1 MLPSRDISRLIEI
14 MKALRTP
21 ETGCPWDL
29 EQNFKTISP
38 YTIEEAYEVA
48 DAIERED
55 LTDLKEE
62 LGDLLLQVIY
72 HSRMAE
78 EKAAFAFGDVVEAIT
93 KKMIRRHPHVFG
105 DDEQKAAGFPKGTW
119 DRIKEE
125 EKQERKQQRAEMGL
139 IDQMPRFLD
148 EVPSAFPALT
158 EAEKLQHRA
167 SKVGFDWG
175 AAEPVLDKIKEEVEE
190 LAVEVTAST
199 PDRRKIEDELG
210 DVLFA
215 IANLARHLEIQPEAA
230 LKRTNAKFRRRFA
243 HIEDAAT
250 AEQRPLKDLSLDEME
265 AHWQAAKKFDPA
277 S

>member
-29 EQNFKTISP
+29 EQNFKSISP

-55 LTDLKEE
+55 LSDLKEE

-78 EKAAFAFGDVVEAIT
+78 EEDAFAFGDVVEAIT

-139 IDQMPRFLD
+139 IDQLPRFLD

-175 AAEPVLDKIKEEVEE
+175 AAEPVLDKIKEEIEE
-190 LAVEVTAST
+190 LFVEVTADT
-199 PDRRKIEDELG
+199 PERTKIEDELG

-243 HIEDAAT
+243 HVEDAAT
-250 AEQRPLKDLSLDEME
+250 AEQRSLADLSLDEME
-265 AHWQAAKKFDPA
+265 AHWQAAKKFDPI
-277 S
+277 

>member
-55 LTDLKEE
+55 LSDLKEE

-78 EKAAFAFGDVVEAIT
+78 EEDAFAFGDVVEAIT

-105 DDEQKAAGFPKGTW
+105 DDEQIAAGFPKGTW

-125 EKQERKQQRAEMGL
+125 EKQERKQQRAAMGL

-190 LAVEVTAST
+190 LTVEVTANT

>member
-55 LTDLKEE
+55 LSDLKEE

-78 EKAAFAFGDVVEAIT
+78 EEDAFAFGDVVEAIT

-125 EKQERKQQRAEMGL
+125 EKQERKQQRAAMGL

-190 LAVEVTAST
+190 LTVEVTANT

-250 AEQRPLKDLSLDEME
+250 AEQRPLKDLFLDEME

>member
-21 ETGCPWDL
+21 VTGCPWDL
-29 EQNFKTISP
+29 EQTFKTISP

-55 LTDLKEE
+55 LPDLKEE
-62 LGDLLLQVIY
+62 LGDLLLQVVY
-72 HSRMAE
+72 HSQIAKE
-78 EKAAFAFGDVVEAIT
+78 EDAFAFEDVVEAIT

-105 DDEQKAAGFPKGTW
+105 DEEQKAAGFPKGAW
-119 DRIKEE
+119 DKVKDE
-125 EKQERKQQRAEMGL
+125 EKLERKHLRQQMGL
-139 IDQMPRFLD
+139 LEKQPRFLD

-158 EAEKLQHRA
+158 EAEKLQRRA

-175 AAEPVLDKIKEEVEE
+175 AAEPVLAKIKEEIDELSEE
-190 LAVEVTAST
+190 VQADT
-199 PDRRKIEDELG
+199 PDRNRIEDELG

-215 IANLARHLEIQPEAA
+215 VANLARHLEIQPEAA

-243 HIEDAAT
+243 HIEDAAKT
-250 AEQRPLKDLSLDEME
+250 EQRPLTDLSLDEME
-265 AHWQAAKKFDPA
+265 AHWQAAKQFDPK
-277 S
+277 

>member
-21 ETGCPWDL
+21 VTGCPWDL
-29 EQNFKTISP
+29 EQTFKTISP

-55 LTDLKEE
+55 LHDLKEE
-62 LGDLLLQVIY
+62 LGDLLLQVVY

-78 EKAAFAFGDVVEAIT
+78 EEDTFSFGDVVEAIT

-105 DDEQKAAGFPKGTW
+105 DEEQKAAGFPKGTW

-125 EKQERKQQRAEMGL
+125 EKQERKALRTQIGL
-139 IDQMPRFLD
+139 TDKPQSFLD
-148 EVPSAFPALT
+148 EVPSVFPALT

-175 AAEPVLDKIKEEVEE
+175 AAEPVLDKIKEEIEE
-190 LAVEVTAST
+190 LTVEVKADT
-199 PDRRKIEDELG
+199 PDRAKIEDELG

-243 HIEDAAT
+243 HIEDAAS
-250 AEQRPLKDLSLDEME
+250 AEDRPLTDLSLDEME

-277 S
+277 V

>member
-1 MLPSRDISRLIEI
+1 MRPSRDISRLIEI

-29 EQNFKTISP
+29 KQNFKTISP

-48 DAIERED
+48 DAIARED
-55 LTDLKEE
+55 LRDLKEE
-62 LGDLLLQVIY
+62 LGDLLLQVVY
-72 HSRMAE
+72 HARMAE
-78 EKAAFAFGDVVEAIT
+78 EEDAFAFGDVVEAIT
-93 KKMIRRHPHVFG
+93 RKMIRRHPHVFG
-105 DDEQKAAGFPKGTW
+105 DTEQKAAGFPKGTW

-125 EKQERKQQRAEMGL
+125 EKQERRQQRAEKGHT
-139 IDQMPRFLD
+139 DQLPRFLD

-158 EAEKLQHRA
+158 EAGKLQHRA
-167 SKVGFDWG
+167 SKAGFDWG
-175 AAEPVLDKIKEEVEE
+175 AAGPVLDKVKEELEE
-190 LAVEVTAST
+190 LTVEVTADT

-215 IANLARHLEIQPEAA
+215 ITNLARHLEVQPEAA

-250 AEQRPLKDLSLDEME
+250 AEQRPLKDLSLNEME
-265 AHWQAAKKFDPA
+265 AHWQTAKKFDPA

>member
-55 LTDLKEE
+55 LSDLKEE

-78 EKAAFAFGDVVEAIT
+78 EEDAFAFGDVVEAIT

-125 EKQERKQQRAEMGL
+125 EKQERKQQRAAMGL

-190 LAVEVTAST
+190 LTVEVTTNT

>member
-21 ETGCPWDL
+21 ITGCPWDL

-55 LTDLKEE
+55 LHDLKEE
-62 LGDLLLQVIY
+62 LGDLLLQVVY

-78 EKAAFAFGDVVEAIT
+78 EEDAFAFGDVVEAIT

-105 DDEQKAAGFPKGTW
+105 DEEQKAAGFPKGTW

-125 EKQERKQQRAEMGL
+125 EKQERNALRTQMGL
-139 IDQMPRFLD
+139 SDKPQGYLD
-148 EVPSAFPALT
+148 EVPSVFPALT

-190 LAVEVTAST
+190 LTVEVQAGT
-199 PDRRKIEDELG
+199 PDRVKIEDELG

-230 LKRTNAKFRRRFA
+230 LKRTNAKFRRRFS
-243 HIEDAAT
+243 HIEDAAK
-250 AEQRPLKDLSLDEME
+250 AEDRLLADLSLDEME

-277 S
+277 G

>member
-1 MLPSRDISRLIEI
+1 MLPSQDIARLIEI
-14 MKALRTP
+14 MQALRTP

-29 EQNFKTISP
+29 KQNFKTISP

-55 LTDLKEE
+55 LHDLKEE
-62 LGDLLLQVIY
+62 LGDLLLQVVY

-78 EKAAFAFGDVVEAIT
+78 EEDAFAFGDVVEAIT

-105 DDEQKAAGFPKGTW
+105 DEDQKASGFPKGTW

-125 EKQERKQQRAEMGL
+125 EKQERKQQRAQMGL
-139 IDQMPRFLD
+139 TEKLPRFLD

-190 LAVEVTAST
+190 LSDEVKAEA
-199 PDRRKIEDELG
+199 PDLAKIEDELG

-243 HIEDAAT
+243 HIEDAAQ
-250 AEQRPLKDLSLDEME
+250 AENRPLADLSLDEME
-265 AHWQAAKKFDPA
+265 THWQAAKEFDPTG
-277 S
+277 

>member
-21 ETGCPWDL
+21 GTGCPWDL

-55 LTDLKEE
+55 LLDLKEE
-62 LGDLLLQVIY
+62 LGDLLFQVVY
-72 HSRMAE
+72 YSQMAQE
-78 EKAAFAFGDVVEAIT
+78 ENAFAFEDVVEAIA

-105 DDEQKAAGFPKGTW
+105 DDEQKAAGFPKGAW
-119 DRIKEE
+119 DKIKEE
-125 EKQERKQQRAEMGL
+125 EKQERREQRAKMGL
-139 IDQMPRFLD
+139 LEKQPRFLD
-148 EVPSAFPALT
+148 EVPNVFPALT

-175 AAEPVLDKIKEEVEE
+175 AAEPVLAKIKEEVDE
-190 LAVEVTAST
+190 LSAEVKADT
-199 PDRRKIEDELG
+199 PNRSKIEDELG

-215 IANLARHLEIQPEAA
+215 VANLARHLEIQPEAA

-243 HIEDAAT
+243 HIEDAAKE
-250 AEQRPLKDLSLDEME
+250 EQRPLADLSLDEME
-265 AHWQAAKKFDPA
+265 AHWQSAKQFDPK
-277 S
+277 

>member
-55 LTDLKEE
+55 LSDLKEE

-78 EKAAFAFGDVVEAIT
+78 EEDAFAFGDVVETIT

-105 DDEQKAAGFPKGTW
+105 DDKQKAAGFPKGTW

-125 EKQERKQQRAEMGL
+125 EKQERKQQRAAMGL

-190 LAVEVTAST
+190 LTVEVTANT

-215 IANLARHLEIQPEAA
+215 IANLARHLEVQPEAA

>member
-21 ETGCPWDL
+21 VTGCPWDL
-29 EQNFKTISP
+29 EQTFKTISP

-55 LTDLKEE
+55 LPDLKEE
-62 LGDLLLQVIY
+62 LGDLLLQVVY
-72 HSRMAE
+72 HAQIAE
-78 EKAAFAFGDVVEAIT
+78 EEDAFAFEDVVEAIT

-105 DDEQKAAGFPKGTW
+105 DDEQKAAGFPKGAW
-119 DRIKEE
+119 DKVKDE
-125 EKQERKQQRAEMGL
+125 EKLERKQLRQQMGL
-139 IDQMPRFLD
+139 LEKQPRFLD

-175 AAEPVLDKIKEEVEE
+175 AAEPVLAKIKEEIDELTEE
-190 LAVEVTAST
+190 VQAGT
-199 PDRRKIEDELG
+199 PDRNKIEDELG

-215 IANLARHLEIQPEAA
+215 LANLARHLEIQPEAA

-250 AEQRPLKDLSLDEME
+250 EEQRPLADLSLDEME
-265 AHWQAAKKFDPA
+265 AHWQAAKKFDPK
-277 S
+277 